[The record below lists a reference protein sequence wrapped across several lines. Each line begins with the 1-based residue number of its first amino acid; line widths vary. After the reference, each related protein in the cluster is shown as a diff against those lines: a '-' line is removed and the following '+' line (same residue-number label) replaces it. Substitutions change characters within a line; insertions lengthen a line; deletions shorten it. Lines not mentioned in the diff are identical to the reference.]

1 MTKTR
6 TKSTIYEEES
16 SSLYDD
22 MSLDLE
28 ALSDD
33 ELDTLLFDDE
43 AEKPKSM
50 LNLPTLAGLS
60 LILVGIAYIFQQLG
74 LWGAGIDLTVLASL
88 LPWLAGIFIILLGF
102 GVLSWRPNKKNKKKL
117 NVEKKLAKQQ
127 MKLTKQQSKIDPSTL
142 SATGKRKLYK
152 STNKKLA
159 GVCAGIGD
167 YFGIDPTLV
176 RIAFVVGTIATAGPP
191 FILAYALLAFI
202 MPDSSKKTLEE
213 RITIIRDS

>member
-1 MTKTR
+1 
-6 TKSTIYEEES
+6 
-16 SSLYDD
+16 

-28 ALSDD
+28 TLSDD
-33 ELDTLLFDDE
+33 ELDTLLFDEE
-43 AEKPKSM
+43 AEKPKSI

-88 LPWLAGIFIILLGF
+88 LPWVAGIFIILLGF

-117 NVEKKLAKQQ
+117 KVEKKLAKQQ
-127 MKLTKQQSKIDPSTL
+127 MKLDKEQSKIDQTVS
-142 SATGKRKLYK
+142 SSTGKRKLYRGA
-152 STNKKLA
+152 NKKIF
-159 GVCAGIGD
+159 GVCAGLGE
-167 YFGIDPTLV
+167 YFNLDPTLV
-176 RIAFVVGTIATAGPP
+176 RIAFVVVTIATAGPP

-202 MPDSSKKTLEE
+202 MPDPAKKALEE

>member
-6 TKSTIYEEES
+6 TKTATYEEES
-16 SSLYDD
+16 SQLFDD
-22 MSLDLE
+22 PTLDLE
-28 ALSDD
+28 TLSDE
-33 ELDTLLFDDE
+33 ELDTLLFDEEPE
-43 AEKPKSM
+43 APKGM

-102 GVLSWRPNKKNKKKL
+102 GVLSWRPNRRNKKKL
-117 NVEKKLAKQQ
+117 KVEKKLAKQQ
-127 MKLTKQQSKIDPSTL
+127 KKRETTFDVGTLTSTE
-142 SATGKRKLYK
+142 KRKLYK
-152 STNKKLA
+152 SNNKKLA

-176 RIAFVVGTIATAGPP
+176 RIAFVVGTIATGGPP
-191 FILAYALLAFI
+191 FILAYMLLAFI
-202 MPDSSKKTLEE
+202 MPTPDKKTLEE

>member
-88 LPWLAGIFIILLGF
+88 LQELSEALDPQF
-102 GVLSWRPNKKNKKKL
+102 G
-117 NVEKKLAKQQ
+117 EI
-127 MKLTKQQSKIDPSTL
+127 KIGDITVAS
-142 SATGKRKLYK
+142 K
-152 STNKKLA
+152 STFIPAEERKVGL
-159 GVCAGIGD
+159 VFQD
-167 YFGIDPTLV
+167 YALFPHLTV
-176 RIAFVVGTIATAGPP
+176 ARNIAFGLFG
-191 FILAYALLAFI
+191 LNS
-202 MPDSSKKTLEE
+202 DK
-213 RITIIRDS
+213 